1 MFSHQ
6 ITNSIGD
13 DIYNAFVYRN
23 TEWMTHLHKSFE
35 FLYVLEG
42 GVTAQVEEQEYPL
55 EAGDCLMVTPY
66 QLHAYSTPEY
76 SRCLV
81 VVFAGSYVDSFQRMI
96 ANREAESPVFHLQE
110 GLRLYLESVLLS
122 EPEDNGDAVL
132 AIPKP
137 ERLTLKACLYAVC
150 AEFIAQTQ
158 LKERPR
164 DNRLIFEILS
174 YVENHFTQD
183 ISLYTLSDALGYDYR
198 YLSRLFNQ
206 TLKISF
212 KTLVNQ
218 YRCDRAKALIAS
230 TDETLAEVALTSGFQ
245 SIRSFNR
252 VFKQTTGVM
261 PSQIRR
267 SERIEQSQG

>member
-23 TEWMTHLHKSFE
+23 TEWTTHLHKSFE
-35 FLYVLEG
+35 FVYMLEG
-42 GVTAQVEEQEYPL
+42 EMKAQVEEGEYTL
-55 EAGDCLMVTPY
+55 RTGDCLMITPY
-66 QLHAYSTPEY
+66 ELHAFATAEY

-81 VVFAGSYVDSFQRMI
+81 VVFAGGYVESFRRMI
-96 ANREAESPVFHLQE
+96 ANREAECPLFRLSKGAQGYLGEMLPDE
-110 GLRLYLESVLLS
+110 GEKDKDTVELPKPDLLKLK
-122 EPEDNGDAVL
+122 AVL
-132 AIPKP
+132 YALCADFM
-137 ERLTLKACLYAVC
+137 EQTRLRD
-150 AEFIAQTQ
+150 
-158 LKERPR
+158 RPR

-183 ISLYTLSDALGYDYR
+183 ISLYTLADALGYDYR

-218 YRCDRAKALIAS
+218 YRCDRAKALMAS
-230 TDETLAEVALTSGFQ
+230 TDETLAEIALASGFQ

-252 VFKQTTGVM
+252 VFRETTGVM

-267 SERIEQSQG
+267 RGQE

>member
-13 DIYNAFVYRN
+13 DIYNAFVYQN

-35 FLYVLEG
+35 FLYVMEG
-42 GVTAQVEEQEYPL
+42 EIKAQVEAKEYTL
-55 EAGDCLMVTPY
+55 KTGDCLMVTPY
-66 QLHAYSTPEY
+66 QLHAYATPEY
-76 SRCLV
+76 SRSLV
-81 VVFAGSYVDSFQRMI
+81 VVFAGSYVDSFQRMT
-96 ANREAESPVFHLQE
+96 ANREAVHPVFHLQE
-110 GLRLYLESVLLS
+110 GLRIYLHSTLLQTGMEDGGNAIELDKPGLLS
-122 EPEDNGDAVL
+122 
-132 AIPKP
+132 
-137 ERLTLKACLYAVC
+137 LKACLYALC
-150 AEFIAQTQ
+150 AEFMAQTQ

-174 YVENHFTQD
+174 YVENHYTQD

-218 YRCDRAKALIAS
+218 YRCDLAKTLISS
-230 TDETLAEVALTSGFQ
+230 TEETLAEIALSSGFQ

-252 VFKQTTGVM
+252 VFKEITGVM

-267 SERIEQSQG
+267 NEHE

>member
-23 TEWMTHLHKSFE
+23 TEWVTHLHKSFE
-35 FLYVLEG
+35 FVYMLEG
-42 GVTAQVEEQEYPL
+42 SMIAEVEDKAYCL
-55 EAGDCLMVTPY
+55 KKGDCLMITPY
-66 QLHAYSTPEY
+66 QLHAYRTPEE
-76 SRCLV
+76 SKSLV
-81 VVFAGSYVDSFQRMI
+81 VVFAGSHVEGFARMM
-96 ANREAESPVFHLQE
+96 ANREAESPLFRLKS
-110 GLRLYLESVLLS
+110 GLAQYVEETFQVKKAAESFPWELKRPEILE
-122 EPEDNGDAVL
+122 
-132 AIPKP
+132 
-137 ERLTLKACLYAVC
+137 LKAVMYALC
-150 AEFIAQTQ
+150 AEFMSAAV
-158 LKERPR
+158 LRERPR

-183 ISLYTLSDALGYDYR
+183 ISLYTLADALGYDYR

-218 YRCDRAKALIAS
+218 YRCDRAKVLIAS
-230 TDETLAEVALTSGFQ
+230 TDESLAQIALSSGFQ

-252 VFKQTTGVM
+252 VFKELTGMM
-261 PSQIRR
+261 PSRIRGNG
-267 SERIEQSQG
+267 SGMDE